1 MSTAEIQDA
10 LNLYSMIT
18 FWDGRTEPGILI
30 SHYNIHRSGMEYYFV
45 AHDNMQAYKNALDR
59 FDRDTYRLLTETV
72 DPRDVVS
79 IHAVSLR
86 EFKSIMQQSAAKD
99 RQQAD

>member
-1 MSTAEIQDA
+1 
-10 LNLYSMIT
+10 
-18 FWDGRTEPGILI
+18 
-30 SHYNIHRSGMEYYFV
+30 
-45 AHDNMQAYKNALDR
+45 LDR

-99 RQQAD
+99 RQQAN